1 MKLTLKKLNL
11 LQKANSLVEKMR
23 QSQVDES
30 KGWKL
35 VLHSLLFFATL
46 AYGLL
51 PILVRAESN
60 VVAADGTGTFTEL
73 NSNIMDITGGN
84 LSEEVANLFLSL
96 PHEANSSPTVNFLS
110 TPDTESFVE
119 QIGSSDTVYPHN
131 LQLKG
136 GNTSL
141 SLIQPSSIV
150 PASLVANTGNAIDAG
165 NFTGRRG
172 QNLSLVSSTDLGA
185 SYLSPLGEIIATIV
199 PGENWVR
206 LQQPGNVLCLDIKP
220 VANLGMRGKDSASL
234 QNWTL
239 SSTSLPTMLTG
250 ASGGHATAMKVNSDG
265 SVQLTGSGIGAA
277 DGNAVAKK
285 LPSPEENLAH
295 RAGSNGT
302 LKTSPNTGGSTS
314 PTDGGSAIA
323 LANGTINPS
332 NTLSSASLASH
343 ETADSLKA
351 GSEKI
356 ATSNIDSRTQPEAA
370 GLNAT
375 ESKNLTLSED
385 ISANAKIGEQAAT
398 NLDRTIPHP
407 EPETI
412 SAQSNMT
419 AKNVNLSFNNPFQL
433 PVNIGGTSGEKLQVA
448 PVQEIISQSNALTLA
463 ATTGDINIQKATGL
477 KILLL
482 NADRNVNLGS
492 LSNSNLENGASMLL
506 NPQNNIKVDILNV
519 PEQKELAA
527 SLYTAGGN
535 QSAIG
540 TSRTIPLRLATE
552 LSHSILP
559 SHSFADSLDRDNLS
573 LLSSFSSPAS
583 TATSFDLYE
592 LSLSSHP

>member
-1 MKLTLKKLNL
+1 M
-11 LQKANSLVEKMR
+11 
-23 QSQVDES
+23 DES
-30 KGWKL
+30 KEWKL
-35 VLHSLLFFATL
+35 AYLLHSLLFFATL

-73 NSNIMDITGGN
+73 NSNIIDITGGN

-110 TPDTESFVE
+110 TPDTENIVE

-141 SLIQPSSIV
+141 SLIQPSSIA

-220 VANLGMRGKDSASL
+220 VANLGMRGKDSARL

-250 ASGGHATAMKVNSDG
+250 ASGGHATGMKVNSDG

-277 DGNAVAKK
+277 DGNSVAKK

-295 RAGSNGT
+295 RAGSNST

-314 PTDGGSAIA
+314 STDGESAIA

-332 NTLSSASLASH
+332 NTPALGEVSINIRGNNTSFNTLNSASLASH
-343 ETADSLKA
+343 ETADRLKA

-356 ATSNIDSRTQPEAA
+356 ATSNIDSPTQSEAA

-398 NLDRTIPHP
+398 NLDRTIPHA

-412 SAQSNMT
+412 SIQSNMT

-433 PVNIGGTSGEKLQVA
+433 PVNTSDTPREKLQA
-448 PVQEIISQSNALTLA
+448 ASVQEIISESNALTLA

-506 NPQNNIKVDILNV
+506 NPQNNIKVDIMNV

-540 TSRTIPLRLATE
+540 TSRTIPLRLTTE

-559 SHSFADSLDRDNLS
+559 SHSFADSLAQDNLS

-583 TATSFDLYE
+583 TATLFDLYE